1 MFEQLKKSV
10 LEHASL
16 SDEEWELC
24 KNNFR
29 PKRMLKRQFLLQEGD
44 VCRQL
49 TFVEKGALYS
59 YSVDSKGNQHVLRFA
74 FDGWWIADLQS
85 FFTGNPSTLNIEV
98 LEDSELLVLDR
109 RNHEKLLQEIPV
121 YERYHRII
129 LQNAYVAL
137 QQRVENALGLTAEEK
152 YARLIEYSPEFMN
165 RVPLNLVAS
174 YLGISPETLSRVRS
188 NFTAK

>member
-1 MFEQLKKSV
+1 MYQVLKES
-10 LEHASL
+10 LQEHVSL
-16 SDEEWELC
+16 TDEEWELC

-44 VCRQL
+44 VCREL
-49 TFVEKGALYS
+49 AFVEKGALYS
-59 YSVDSKGNQHVLRFA
+59 FSVDLKNNQHIIRFA
-74 FDGWWIADLQS
+74 FEGWWIADLQS
-85 FFTGNPSTLNIEV
+85 FFTKKPTNLNVEV

-109 RNHEKLLQEIPV
+109 RNHEKLLEEIAA

-137 QQRVENALGLTAEEK
+137 QRRVENAIGLTAEEK
-152 YARLIEYSPEFMN
+152 YNRLIEQNPTFMN

-174 YLGISPETLSRVRS
+174 YLGMSPETLSRVRS
-188 NFTAK
+188 NFGG

>member
-1 MFEQLKKSV
+1 MYEQLKNS
-10 LEHASL
+10 LQEHVSL

-44 VCRQL
+44 VCREL
-49 TFVEKGALYS
+49 AFVEKGSLCS
-59 YSVDSKGNQHVLRFA
+59 YSVDSKGNQHVIRFA

-85 FFTGNPSTLNIEV
+85 FFTNNPATFNIEV
-98 LEDSELLVLDR
+98 LENSELLMLDR
-109 RNHEKLLQEIPV
+109 QNHEKLLEEIPA

-152 YARLIEYSPEFMN
+152 YARLIEYRPEFMN

-174 YLGISPETLSRVRS
+174 YLGISPETLSRVRRD
-188 NFTAK
+188 FTAD

>member
-1 MFEQLKKSV
+1 MYQKLKES
-10 LEHASL
+10 LQEHVSL
-16 SDEEWELC
+16 SNEEWELC

-44 VCRQL
+44 ICREL
-49 TFVEKGALYS
+49 AFVEKGALCS

-85 FFTGNPSTLNIEV
+85 FFTKHPSTFNIEV
-98 LEDSELLVLDR
+98 LEDSELLMLDR
-109 RNHEKLLQEIPV
+109 QNHEKLLEEIPG

-129 LQNAYVAL
+129 VQNAYVAL

-152 YARLIEYSPEFMN
+152 YARLIKHNPEFMN

-174 YLGISPETLSRVRS
+174 YLGMSPETLSRVRG
-188 NFTAK
+188 NFSG

>member
-1 MFEQLKKSV
+1 MFDQLKESFQ
-10 LEHASL
+10 EHVTFT
-16 SDEEWELC
+16 DEEWELC

-44 VCRQL
+44 ICREL
-49 TFVEKGALYS
+49 AFVEKGVLCA
-59 YSVDSKGNQHVLRFA
+59 YSVDSKVNRHVIRFA

-85 FFTGNPSTLNIEV
+85 FFTDNPSTLTIEV
-98 LEDSELLVLDR
+98 LENSELLILDR
-109 RNHEKLLQEIPV
+109 QNHEKLLKEIPS
-121 YERYHRII
+121 YERYHRTI

-152 YARLIEYSPEFMN
+152 YARLMAQNPEFMN

-174 YLGISPETLSRVRS
+174 YLGMSPETLSRVRG
-188 NFTAK
+188 NFRG